1 MCRDDL
7 LGNSK
12 AQTGTTAIGRTRRIQ
27 AIELLKDHLELSR
40 RDRIALIDKAHAHA
54 AIVLAP
60 GLNRD
65 SRALIAIGDGVFHDV
80 VKHAGHLIAI
90 HEHRQVLANIN
101 LGFLMLL
108 VEDGIELVS
117 HLSQQQPQINIA
129 AREHDIVEVKARD
142 IEELFDEC
150 IEPVRLVERHARKV
164 RTLLNRQL
172 RSLLQQRKIAHHTGK
187 RGA

>member
-7 LGNSK
+7 LGDGKPQSS
-12 AQTGTTAIGRTRRIQ
+12 AAAIGRTRRIQ
-27 AIELLKDHLELSR
+27 AIELLKDHLELCL
-40 RDRIALIDKAHAHA
+40 RDGIALIDKAHAHA
-54 AIVLAP
+54 TAVPAS
-60 GLNRD
+60 GLDRD
-65 SRALIAIGDGVFHDV
+65 GRALVAIGNSVFHDV
-80 VKHAGHLIAI
+80 VEHASHFVAI

-101 LGFLMLL
+101 LDFLMLL

-142 IEELFDEC
+142 IEELFDER